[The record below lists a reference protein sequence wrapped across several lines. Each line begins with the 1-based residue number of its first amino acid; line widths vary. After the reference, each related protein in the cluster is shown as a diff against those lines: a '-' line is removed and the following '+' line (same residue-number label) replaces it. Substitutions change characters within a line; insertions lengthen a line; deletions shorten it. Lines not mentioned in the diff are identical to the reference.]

1 MRHRLLPPPPPEK
14 LDLRMSILRA
24 HPASPLRPRG
34 QAARRLFP
42 LQDGPAASAEGAR
55 PGEGR
60 GAISERRGGDGV
72 EGGKH

>member
-1 MRHRLLPPPPPEK
+1 MQHRLPPPPEK
-14 LDLRMSILRA
+14 PDLRMSILRA

-60 GAISERRGGDGV
+60 GAISEQRGGDGV